1 MKSDTAYLME
11 NEEESIRL
19 EVKTNPEEVKEQ
31 AIWCGIKPGLR
42 VLDAGCGPGKT
53 TSVLYEMIQPGGSIV
68 GVDFSE
74 KRINYARKHYGG
86 RSGLDFYV
94 HDVRNSLGD
103 FGQFDI
109 IWVRFVLEYYRAG
122 SHDIVRNLKSCL
134 KPGGYLCMLD
144 LDHNCLNHY
153 ELPPGMREFL
163 PVLMARL
170 DEEYNFDTY
179 AGRKLY
185 SYLYDNGFEDIKVHL
200 MPHHLIYG
208 EIRDGDAFNWMKK
221 VEVAAM
227 KLGDLFNDYP
237 GGYET
242 FHADFKRFFYDTRR
256 FTYTPLILCKGMRPV
271 SG

>member
-1 MKSDTAYLME
+1 MKNDTAYLME

-19 EVKTNPEEVKEQ
+19 EVKTAPEAVKEQ
-31 AIWCGIKPGLR
+31 ALWCGIKPGIR

-53 TSVLYEMIQPGGSIV
+53 TSILYEMIQPGGSMV

-74 KRINYARKHYGG
+74 KRINYAKKHYRG

-94 HDVRNSLGD
+94 HDVRDSLD
-103 FGQFDI
+103 DLGQFDI

-153 ELPPGMREFL
+153 ELPSGMREL
-163 PVLMARL
+163 LHALMARL

-185 SYLYDNGFEDIKVHL
+185 SYLYDNGFEDIKMHL
-200 MPHHLIYG
+200 MAHHLIYG
-208 EIRDGDAFNWMKK
+208 EIKDGDAFNWMKK
-221 VEVAAM
+221 VEVAAV

-237 GGYET
+237 GGYEA

-256 FTYTPLILCKGMRPV
+256 FTYTPLILCKGRK
-271 SG
+271 SLSD